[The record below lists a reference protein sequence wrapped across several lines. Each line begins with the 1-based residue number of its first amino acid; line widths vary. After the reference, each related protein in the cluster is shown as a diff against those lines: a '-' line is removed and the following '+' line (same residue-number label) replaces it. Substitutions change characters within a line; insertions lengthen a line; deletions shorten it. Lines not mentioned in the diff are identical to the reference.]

1 MRKIKS
7 NFFSNDLLIT
17 GIYFFLLLISFISIF
32 SSQNSGDYNFFTFQN
47 ESFKQL
53 IWMGICIVLFFAV
66 SILEYRFIF
75 NLAVP
80 LYIISILLLV
90 LVLFV
95 GQEVNNHSSWFNLFG
110 FKFQPSEFSKFSTAL
125 FLAKVFD
132 SYSIDLRKFKD
143 IILTSLVFLLP
154 SSIILMQGDA
164 GTALVYFAFFLVFL
178 REGLSL
184 NFLIL
189 AVSFIFIFILGL
201 VLDSYILYIVITT
214 VFLVVIGLSINDFK
228 KIINSIVFFTLAVLV
243 VNGQD
248 FVLNNVLSPKQKQR
262 VETLINPSSDPLGSG
277 WNITQSKIA
286 IGSGGFFG
294 KGFLRGTQT
303 GLNFVPIQSTDFI
316 FSVIG
321 EEFGYLGSMVF
332 VILYLIFLYRIL
344 ILSEYQKDKFARVF
358 GYSTFSIFLFHFT
371 VNVSMT
377 LGLFPVI
384 GIPLSFISYGG
395 SSLLSFSLLLFIF
408 LKLDSVKHSILAR

>member
-53 IWMGICIVLFFAV
+53 IWMGICIVVFFAV